1 MGVYVRA
8 LLPGGAA
15 EQSGLVEPGDQ
26 LVAVGGAPVFDA
38 TFDAAMTALA
48 TVGAAPTLEFF
59 RGSREELLEA
69 VGRETKKT
77 GTATV
82 TVVDPSGRRRE
93 IVVQPGANLRD
104 TLVNDG
110 IDVYRGTTAWTNCAG
125 HQMCGTRGAGVLV
138 LLKSF
143 EAILPLRRRRD
154 PADDPRGGAATPRT
168 IHAAAA
174 AAPPPRTIHLAP
186 VAAPRH
192 HGRSTRHPAAP
203 RPVHG
208 DGPRGTRGGA
218 ATPRA
223 IHLAPAAPPPP
234 RNIHVAPA
242 AAPRRHGRSTWR
254 PRRYPRGGRG
264 GAATR
269 PRNIRAAK
277 EVDTS
282 MPRK

>member
-154 PADDPRGGAATPRT
+154 PADDPAV
-168 IHAAAA
+168 AAAA
-174 AAPPPRTIHLAP
+174 QPG
-186 VAAPRH
+186 
-192 HGRSTRHPAAP
+192 GRS
-203 RPVHG
+203 
-208 DGPRGTRGGA
+208 
-218 ATPRA
+218 
-223 IHLAPAAPPPP
+223 
-234 RNIHVAPA
+234 
-242 AAPRRHGRSTWR
+242 S
-254 PRRYPRGGRG
+254 GRG

-269 PRNIRAAK
+269 RTIQRSRRARGRRTRRGSDRSRY
-277 EVDTS
+277 VLQRWIMS
-282 MPRK
+282 S